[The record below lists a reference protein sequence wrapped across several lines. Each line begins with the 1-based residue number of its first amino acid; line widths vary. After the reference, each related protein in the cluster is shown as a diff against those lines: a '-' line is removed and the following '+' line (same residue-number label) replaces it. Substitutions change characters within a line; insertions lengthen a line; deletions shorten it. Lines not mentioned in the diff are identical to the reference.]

1 MWSRTQGGFW
11 GGLSLVLTLL
21 WPSSQHGPSWSWTQS
36 CIGSC
41 YPLVSVEAVLVYI
54 TCSNHKLTETTRA
67 TDGTPMN
74 RRFYQRAAN
83 R

>member
-11 GGLSLVLTLL
+11 GVSVSFSLCSGLRLNMVHLGRGLSL
-21 WPSSQHGPSWSWTQS
+21 
-36 CIGSC
+36 GSC

-67 TDGTPMN
+67 TDGTPMD